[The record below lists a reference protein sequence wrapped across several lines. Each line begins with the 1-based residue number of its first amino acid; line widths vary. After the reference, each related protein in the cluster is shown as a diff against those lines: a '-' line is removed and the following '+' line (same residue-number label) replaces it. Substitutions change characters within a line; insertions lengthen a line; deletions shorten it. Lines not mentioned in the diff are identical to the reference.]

1 MAKPDT
7 IRKIAEIEAANGLR
21 QFDLGLDII
30 RYFLD
35 PERPFRLQPSHIRQL
50 QEVAVKNLEPDA
62 GEWRTTQVGISKS
75 KHRPPE
81 AHLVPSL
88 VQSMCDYINNNWHE
102 KSPFHLA
109 AYVMW
114 RINWIHP
121 FAEGNG
127 RTSRIVSYIILST
140 SLGYELPGSPSIPQ
154 QIQNDRTNYFKALEE
169 SDGAFLEEKIDVTA
183 MEETLKNMLAN
194 QLLSVIN
201 AGDSVNQ
208 I

>member
-1 MAKPDT
+1 
-7 IRKIAEIEAANGLR
+7 
-21 QFDLGLDII
+21 
-30 RYFLD
+30 
-35 PERPFRLQPSHIRQL
+35 
-50 QEVAVKNLEPDA
+50 
-62 GEWRTTQVGISKS
+62 
-75 KHRPPE
+75 
-81 AHLVPSL
+81 
-88 VQSMCDYINNNWHE
+88 MCDYINNNWHE